1 MTTIPS
7 WFVIVMG
14 ISTVFIGLICI
25 IILCKILGVVCS
37 LIDGGKSKTSQ
48 STPYPIATEQTYT
61 GSAFPNRQEVIAV
74 IGAVIAEKYGVDVDA
89 IRIKSI
95 KRI

>member
-1 MTTIPS
+1 MATIPS

-14 ISTVFIGLICI
+14 ISTVFISLICI
-25 IILCKILGVVCS
+25 IVLCKILGIICS
-37 LIDGGKSKTSQ
+37 VIERAKSASAKKS
-48 STPYPIATEQTYT
+48 PYPITADQTFT
-61 GSAFPNRQEVIAV
+61 ASAFSNRQEVIAA
-74 IGAVIAEKYGVDVDA
+74 IGAVIAEECGVEVDA